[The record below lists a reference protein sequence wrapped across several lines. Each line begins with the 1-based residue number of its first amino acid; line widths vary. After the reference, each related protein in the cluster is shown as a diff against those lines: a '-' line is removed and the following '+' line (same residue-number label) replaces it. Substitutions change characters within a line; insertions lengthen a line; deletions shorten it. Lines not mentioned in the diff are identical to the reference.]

1 MNHKT
6 HHIYIFK
13 NITHLTSRKKT
24 HKPTSSKSVGVR
36 RGVVRGRSI
45 NLVIDLL
52 SNKIDAKGYKSD
64 AEARSGVAELVGEH
78 GMLPP
83 FVSSPEELSC

>member
-1 MNHKT
+1 V
-6 HHIYIFK
+6 
-13 NITHLTSRKKT
+13 R
-24 HKPTSSKSVGVR
+24 VR